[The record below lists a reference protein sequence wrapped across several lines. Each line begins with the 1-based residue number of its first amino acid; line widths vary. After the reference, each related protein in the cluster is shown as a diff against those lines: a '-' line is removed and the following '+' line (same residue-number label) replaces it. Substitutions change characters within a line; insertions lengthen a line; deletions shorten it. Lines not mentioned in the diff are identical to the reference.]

1 MSEQSAPRWLPR
13 ASLTVAVV
21 LLGVLATLWVAN
33 RLRSLIFMVFIS
45 LFLAVALE
53 PAVQYL
59 AKRGWRRN
67 HATMVVFGAT
77 FLAGAAFVAALVP
90 LFVNQAAQLADQ
102 LPTYIAAVQDWLG
115 QGDVDVDLIDQTI
128 TRQFDDLGRLLGQ
141 YGSQVAGGLF
151 AVGNTVFGVVFRLV
165 TVGLFAFY
173 MVSDGP
179 KLRRT
184 VLAFMPQHRQR
195 EALRIWEIAVE
206 KTGGY
211 IYSRLILAVVAA
223 AFTALVLT
231 LLGVDYPLALGL
243 WVGVLSQFVPVIGTY
258 IAAVLPVVVAFFDR
272 PLTALWVLLALIG
285 YQQVENFLVAPR
297 ITAKAMSIHPAVSV
311 AAVIAGV
318 SLLGGIG
325 AVLSLPVAAT
335 VQAFISTALNRHD
348 LVESPLFDEPD
359 QRRSRRDPRSEPEGE
374 A

>member
-13 ASLTVAVV
+13 AALTVAVV
-21 LLGVLATLWVAN
+21 ILGVLAMLWVAN

-45 LFLAVALE
+45 LFVAVALE
-53 PAVQYL
+53 PAVQFL

-67 HATMVVFGAT
+67 YATTLVFSAT
-77 FLAGAAFVAALVP
+77 FLAGIAFVAALVP
-90 LFVNQAAQLADQ
+90 LFVNQAAELADQ
-102 LPTYIAAVQDWLG
+102 LPTYIAAVQEWLG
-115 QGDVDVDLIDQTI
+115 QGDVDVELIDQTI

-151 AVGNTVFGVVFRLV
+151 AVGNTVFGVIFRLV
-165 TVGLFAFY
+165 TVGLFSYY

-231 LLGVDYPLALGL
+231 ILGVSYPLALGL

-272 PLTALWVLLALIG
+272 PLTALWVLVALIG

-348 LVESPLFDEPD
+348 LVESPLFNEPE
-359 QRRSRRDPRSEPEGE
+359 QRRSRRTPPPEAEGE